1 MGDIIASLGSL
12 LGGLGLFLLAI
23 KMMTDGL
30 QRSAGSSLRKV
41 LSNSTDTP
49 FKGIVSGFTMTAL
62 VQSSSA
68 VTVASIG
75 FVNAGL
81 LTMRQTLG
89 IIYGANIG
97 TTITGWLVAFIGFKL
112 DVQAFAL
119 PLIGIGMALQLIKN
133 ARRLAAF
140 GIALVG
146 FGLFFL
152 GIDVLKDTFEGLV
165 TTFDITQISVNG
177 VEAIVIFL
185 FVGIAMTVL
194 TQSSSAAIALT
205 ITAAAS
211 SLIDINTAAAMV
223 IGANVGTTST
233 ALLASIGATANAKRV
248 ALAQVLFNLGTAI
261 VALLLMPLMLIIIDA
276 LSNHLAMAADPAIT
290 LALFHT
296 IFNVLGVML
305 IFPLNKVMAT
315 FLEKRFI
322 SRDQASSLPKFLDKT
337 LVATPVL
344 AVNAVVMELDSIEQR
359 VRILVKQLIQLQYPV
374 SNDEAKQ
381 VKPLLLLVSQF
392 IGSLE
397 RNETSA
403 ETTNQLATLLRINQ
417 YLFSGIK
424 CAIVFDEK
432 HMQSLILAN
441 ETVHSEFALFQQDLL
456 QTLAAETNYD
466 RAEAQVFVQRRHDIM
481 KVMILKEAAEGRL
494 NFEVMLV
501 NLDALADLLEMT
513 LLLLKAR
520 KYLQQLIIDT
530 HLSNPEINT
539 ADSEPIDS
547 DEVNNTPALL

>member
-1 MGDIIASLGSL
+1 MGDIIASLGAL

-30 QRSAGSSLRKV
+30 QRSAGSSLRQV

-49 FKGIVSGFTMTAL
+49 LKGVISGFTMTAL

-119 PLIGIGMALQLIKN
+119 PLIGIGMALQLIKKE
-133 ARRLAAF
+133 RRLAAF

-152 GIDVLKDTFEGLV
+152 GIEVLKDTFEGLV
-165 TTFDITQISVNG
+165 ATFDMTKISANG

-211 SLIDINTAAAMV
+211 SLIDIYTAAAMV

-248 ALAQVLFNLGTAI
+248 ALAQVLFNLATAI
-261 VALLLMPLMLIIIDA
+261 VALLLLPLMLIIIDA
-276 LSNHLAMAADPAIT
+276 LSNHLSMAADPGIT

-305 IFPLNKVMAT
+305 IFPLNNRMAI

-337 LVATPVL
+337 LASTPVL

-359 VRILVKQLIQLQYPV
+359 VKILVTKLIQLQSPLL
-374 SNDEAKQ
+374 NQEAEKIKQ
-381 VKPLLLLVSQF
+381 LLLLVSQF

-397 RNETSA
+397 RNETSL
-403 ETTNQLATLLRINQ
+403 ETTNHLATLLRINQ
-417 YLFSGIK
+417 YLFSIIK
-424 CAIVFDEK
+424 YAVVFEEK
-432 HMQSLILAN
+432 HIPSLMLDN
-441 ETVHSEFALFQQDLL
+441 KVLHGEFILFQHDLL
-456 QTLAAETNYD
+456 HTLTTEVNHDT
-466 RAEAQVFVQRRHDIM
+466 AEAQAFVQKKYDIM
-481 KVMILKEAAEGRL
+481 KIMILKEAAEGRL
-494 NFEVMLV
+494 DFEPMLE
-501 NLDALADLLEMT
+501 NLDALANLLKMT
-513 LLLLKAR
+513 QLLLKAR

-539 ADSEPIDS
+539 SQSASIDNGEIKS
-547 DEVNNTPALL
+547 TQALS